1 MLQDRRTNLLKSD
14 STIYKSLVV
23 NKSGVTLTS
32 VVVAVALSGVL
43 SLVAAQ
49 LFKSQ
54 RSAMATLGIMEARST
69 ILKHYEGVLVA
80 GWDQTRKS
88 NSTLTGAL
96 NVYYRSSST
105 PLIPST
111 GLYLGDDIYTSDSN
125 GWWKVTATGATLTGA
140 PINSLTAALVSV
152 TLKVEFDPSRH
163 PYLKTE
169 LSAKERVVFF
179 HHNVT
184 STATECGDHKA
195 IIQYDFISNFHV
207 CSTWP
212 LVKISQSS
220 GSGDALVG
228 FDPAQFTAANKY
240 QLHTKYE
247 GTTASPINCGPN
259 GFISSISNTGV
270 ITCSPKSTA
279 STIGLTQ
286 CSSYV
291 NSLSESGVVCD
302 SGPPGPTGPDGS
314 PASCGSRLDKNESCP
329 SALTSSCAAE
339 GYDQNR
345 LRSAVCSRQAY

>member
-1 MLQDRRTNLLKSD
+1 MLKSD
-14 STIYKSLVV
+14 STVYKSLTV
-23 NKSGVTLTS
+23 NESGVTLTS

-88 NSTLTGAL
+88 NSTLLGAL
-96 NVYYRSSST
+96 SVYYRSTTT

-184 STATECGDHKA
+184 STATLCGDNKA
-195 IIQYDFISNFHV
+195 IIQYDFISNFHM

-228 FDPAQFTAANKY
+228 FDPAQFTAANKN
-240 QLHTKYE
+240 QLHTKYDD
-247 GTTASPINCGPN
+247 TTASPNDCGPT
-259 GFISSISNTGV
+259 GYVSAISDTGQ
-270 ITCSPKSTA
+270 ITCSTKSTA
-279 STIGLTQ
+279 LSTGLTS

-291 NSLSESGVVCD
+291 NSISSSGVGCD
-302 SGPPGPTGPDGS
+302 AGPPGPTGADGQIHDVS
-314 PASCGSRLDKNESCP
+314 IRLGKTEPCPSSCGSKGLSDSGSIC
-329 SALTSSCAAE
+329 ALYAP
-339 GYDQNR
+339 
-345 LRSAVCSRQAY
+345 